1 MSNPISHP
9 VSGTASIDSV
19 LSGARWDSTAITI
32 KFPQNPAYVGY
43 TVSAGN
49 FGNLDASQQSAFRA
63 ILNRWASVANLTFT
77 MVGEQQQAD
86 ISVYW
91 YTSVTDP
98 THVYGLGSVSVEAGD
113 IQLGALNA
121 ADLSQPG
128 SAGYFYALQAIG
140 QALGLKAPLSSD
152 GLYVSDTVMSSQSYA
167 GHSSGAYPIAAGSY
181 PSAPMLNDIAAIEHL
196 YGPNDNALT
205 GNLGDT
211 TYTFDPGASLIF
223 QTRIDGGGNDTFNFS
238 GYTTNL
244 SIDLRAGHWTD
255 LGGQYATLDTGNAGV
270 KPPGNIAIY
279 GSEARYV
286 IENAYGGSGDDT
298 LIGNAADNVLRG
310 NGGNDVLKPGAG
322 SDTLTGGA
330 GNDTFDVSDGEGGQK
345 QITDFGA
352 GDAIKLRDAVAGG
365 AITQGDGASLTSGQI
380 AFGTNGASN
389 VLRVGLDSTPGAD
402 LTIALGGGVGLDNLS
417 VSGQTISYIADVASP
432 RVVSVA
438 APANGAYGTGRS
450 LTFTVNFHEAVTV
463 TGTPQL
469 AVTVGSTTRQ
479 ASYVSGSGSSSLVF
493 SYEIQAGETDANGV
507 TVGALTLN
515 GGTLKDASGNDAT
528 LTLNSVG
535 STSAVLVDGVSPT
548 VAYVSTPSSGDY
560 KAGDTLTFAVNF
572 DEAVTVTGAPR
583 LNLAVGSGVQWADY
597 VSGSGGVEL
606 LFRYTVQSGDSAMGV
621 SVGLLSDNGG
631 TLKDAAGNDANLT
644 LNYVG
649 STSNIRIDA
658 VAPTIASATG
668 PAAATYKAGDALNF
682 TVNFSEAV
690 TVTGTPK
697 LALTLDTGGTVDAI
711 YVSGSGTS
719 ALVFRYTVQ
728 SGDADANGVA
738 LGSSIAL
745 NGGTVKD
752 AVGNNAVL
760 TGVSASGLAGVKVDG
775 VAPTLASVMAPAA
788 GTYKVGDTLDF
799 TVNFSEAITVAGA
812 PKLALTLDAG
822 GTVDATYVSGSG
834 TSALVFRY
842 TVQAGDADAN
852 GVTLGASIVLNG
864 GTLTDAAGNAPALAL
879 NNVAST
885 ATVLVDGVAPTLV
898 SAAGPSAATY
908 KVGDALNFTIN
919 FSEAVRVTG
928 TPKLAL
934 TLDTG
939 GTVDATYVSGSGT
952 SALVFRYTVQAG
964 NADADGVSL
973 GSSIAL
979 NGGTLT
985 DAAGNAAPLTG
996 FSVSGL
1002 AGVKVN
1008 GVGPAAQ
1015 SIARV
1020 GAAVS
1025 KAATQAFTVTFSEA
1039 VTGVDASDFVLT
1051 TTGTAGGAITGV
1063 TGSGTT
1069 YTVSVGSVTGDGTLR
1084 LDLKGSGTG
1093 IVNGLSNPIGGGF
1106 ATGQSFTIDN
1116 TAPAAPTIA
1125 TVAGDDTIGAG
1136 EVSGLALT
1144 GTIEAGATV
1153 ALTIGGVAKTASVSG
1168 TTWTYAV
1175 TQAEIDALGAG
1186 TKTIAVT
1193 ATDAAGNV
1201 GATATHTVTIAAGAL
1216 TPEPEPEPEPQ
1227 PEPRPPTLVDVA
1239 DRPAVAFVALALDN
1253 LGITP
1258 GSTKTASL
1266 TVTLPDGSVAESTAA
1281 RVQADINSAIVQFKA
1296 GLITQAVFEQR
1307 LTLAVAPT
1315 TGVAHDAYKFFTGGT
1330 PTDAGMTWL
1339 IDSADNPNDLTDG
1352 YYARFT
1358 AENRYINFAVNLGKL
1373 GEGRAGFQTQY
1384 GGLTFAEAVTKAY
1397 GEIIG
1402 ATEAQS
1408 AGVDVA
1414 AALRYIQSQEAYFRA
1429 LGGDDLGAKAAMAG
1443 YVLSVGTSFHV
1454 GKYYAALE
1462 DYVVGAI
1469 TAGASA
1475 QAAAP
1480 AWDLG

>member
-1 MSNPISHP
+1 M
-9 VSGTASIDSV
+9 
-19 LSGARWDSTAITI
+19 
-32 KFPQNPAYVGY
+32 
-43 TVSAGN
+43 
-49 FGNLDASQQSAFRA
+49 
-63 ILNRWASVANLTFT
+63 
-77 MVGEQQQAD
+77 
-86 ISVYW
+86 
-91 YTSVTDP
+91 
-98 THVYGLGSVSVEAGD
+98 
-113 IQLGALNA
+113 
-121 ADLSQPG
+121 
-128 SAGYFYALQAIG
+128 
-140 QALGLKAPLSSD
+140 
-152 GLYVSDTVMSSQSYA
+152 
-167 GHSSGAYPIAAGSY
+167 
-181 PSAPMLNDIAAIEHL
+181 
-196 YGPNDNALT
+196 
-205 GNLGDT
+205 
-211 TYTFDPGASLIF
+211 
-223 QTRIDGGGNDTFNFS
+223 
-238 GYTTNL
+238 
-244 SIDLRAGHWTD
+244 
-255 LGGQYATLDTGNAGV
+255 
-270 KPPGNIAIY
+270 
-279 GSEARYV
+279 
-286 IENAYGGSGDDT
+286 
-298 LIGNAADNVLRG
+298 
-310 NGGNDVLKPGAG
+310 
-322 SDTLTGGA
+322 
-330 GNDTFDVSDGEGGQK
+330 
-345 QITDFGA
+345 
-352 GDAIKLRDAVAGG
+352 
-365 AITQGDGASLTSGQI
+365 
-380 AFGTNGASN
+380 
-389 VLRVGLDSTPGAD
+389 
-402 LTIALGGGVGLDNLS
+402 
-417 VSGQTISYIADVASP
+417 
-432 RVVSVA
+432 
-438 APANGAYGTGRS
+438 
-450 LTFTVNFHEAVTV
+450 
-463 TGTPQL
+463 
-469 AVTVGSTTRQ
+469 
-479 ASYVSGSGSSSLVF
+479 
-493 SYEIQAGETDANGV
+493 
-507 TVGALTLN
+507 
-515 GGTLKDASGNDAT
+515 
-528 LTLNSVG
+528 
-535 STSAVLVDGVSPT
+535 
-548 VAYVSTPSSGDY
+548 
-560 KAGDTLTFAVNF
+560 
-572 DEAVTVTGAPR
+572 
-583 LNLAVGSGVQWADY
+583 
-597 VSGSGGVEL
+597 
-606 LFRYTVQSGDSAMGV
+606 
-621 SVGLLSDNGG
+621 
-631 TLKDAAGNDANLT
+631 
-644 LNYVG
+644 
-649 STSNIRIDA
+649 
-658 VAPTIASATG
+658 
-668 PAAATYKAGDALNF
+668 
-682 TVNFSEAV
+682 
-690 TVTGTPK
+690 
-697 LALTLDTGGTVDAI
+697 
-711 YVSGSGTS
+711 
-719 ALVFRYTVQ
+719 
-728 SGDADANGVA
+728 
-738 LGSSIAL
+738 
-745 NGGTVKD
+745 
-752 AVGNNAVL
+752 
-760 TGVSASGLAGVKVDG
+760 
-775 VAPTLASVMAPAA
+775 PAA

-864 GTLTDAAGNAPALAL
+864 GTLTDAAGNA
-879 NNVAST
+879 
-885 ATVLVDGVAPTLV
+885 
-898 SAAGPSAATY
+898 
-908 KVGDALNFTIN
+908 
-919 FSEAVRVTG
+919 
-928 TPKLAL
+928 
-934 TLDTG
+934 
-939 GTVDATYVSGSGT
+939 
-952 SALVFRYTVQAG
+952 
-964 NADADGVSL
+964 
-973 GSSIAL
+973 
-979 NGGTLT
+979 
-985 DAAGNAAPLTG
+985 APLTG
-996 FSVSGL
+996 LSVSGL

-1051 TTGTAGGAITGV
+1051 TTGTASGAITGV
-1063 TGSGTT
+1063 AGSGTT

-1093 IVNGLSNPIGGGF
+1093 IVNGLSNPIGAGF

-1136 EVSGLALT
+1136 EVSGLALS
-1144 GTIEAGATV
+1144 GTIEAGATI